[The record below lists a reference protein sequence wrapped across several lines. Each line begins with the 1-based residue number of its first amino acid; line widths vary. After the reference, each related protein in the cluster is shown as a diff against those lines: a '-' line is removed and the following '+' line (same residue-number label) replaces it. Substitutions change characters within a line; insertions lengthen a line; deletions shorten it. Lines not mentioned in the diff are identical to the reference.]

1 MASGYDLSSRVPFRL
16 MKGRLG
22 VYDKRPF
29 DPAGSTAEQLEQ
41 QNRVEELMKVIKNM
55 NIDLDTVTIQKIENL
70 LSQDKIDEA
79 GIVLTQLDPK
89 ITGIWEQAT
98 RFRQAGGNRQQ
109 ERMIKDKRRSLD
121 HAVWNSYQAAEV
133 VRVDAENRKPVRAL
147 INPNKLKQ
155 DYDDKII
162 SVGFEYNFKCGDV
175 FEWLG
180 TKTHWLVYLQDL
192 TELAYF
198 RGDIRKCSYQ
208 IAWEDEDGIHT
219 TYAAVRGPVETKI
232 NFIQKHGISVDTP
245 NHSLSILMPK
255 NEYTMN
261 YFKRYSKFYLQGDD
275 TCWRVE
281 ASDWISTPGIL
292 EVIAVE
298 YYANET
304 EDDVDAGIVGGL
316 IEPIKDPN
324 EGTVDEMDIIGET
337 FIKVK
342 KLYDYEFNGTKA
354 DEWYV
359 DKKYPVEL
367 IPDPTDPRRVSVR
380 WISSYSGQFELL
392 YGDYSKTIVVES
404 LF

>member
-1 MASGYDLSSRVPFRL
+1 MASGYDLSSKVPFRL

-22 VYDKRPF
+22 VYDKRSF
-29 DPAGSTAEQLEQ
+29 DPDKNPVEG
-41 QNRVEELMKVIKNM
+41 VEEQSMRL
-55 NIDLDTVTIQKIENL
+55 
-70 LSQDKIDEA
+70 
-79 GIVLTQLDPK
+79 
-89 ITGIWEQAT
+89 
-98 RFRQAGGNRQQ
+98 RQQGGNRQQ
-109 ERMIKDKRRSLD
+109 ERMIRDKRRSLD

-133 VRVDAENRKPVRAL
+133 VREDAENRKPVRAL

-162 SVGFEYNFKCGDV
+162 SIGFEYDFKCGDV
-175 FEWLG
+175 FEWIG
-180 TKTHWLVYLQDL
+180 TNTKWIIYLQDL

-198 RGDIRKCSYQ
+198 RGDIRKCSYE
-208 IAWEDEDGIHT
+208 IAWEDEEGIHK

-255 NEYTMN
+255 NKYTMA

-281 ASDWISTPGIL
+281 ATDWISTPGIL

-304 EDDVDAGIVGGL
+304 EDNIEAGIVGGL
-316 IEPIKDPN
+316 IEKPQDPN
-324 EGTVDEMDIIGET
+324 GGEPMEIIGET

-342 KLYDYEFNGTKA
+342 KDYKFYFDGTYAA
-354 DEWYV
+354 DWVV
-359 DKKYPVEL
+359 DSKYPVIL
-367 IPDPTDPRRVSVR
+367 IPDTKDPRNITLR
-380 WISSYSGQFELL
+380 WDNPYSGQFDLH
-392 YGDYSKTIVVES
+392 YGNYSKTIIVES

>member
-1 MASGYDLSSRVPFRL
+1 

-29 DPAGSTAEQLEQ
+29 DPDT
-41 QNRVEELMKVIKNM
+41 NTVEGVEHQSMRL
-55 NIDLDTVTIQKIENL
+55 
-70 LSQDKIDEA
+70 
-79 GIVLTQLDPK
+79 
-89 ITGIWEQAT
+89 
-98 RFRQAGGNRQQ
+98 RQMGGNRQQ

-133 VRVDAENRKPVRAL
+133 IKTDAEDRKPVRAL

-162 SVGFEYNFKCGDV
+162 SVGYEYNFAPGTV

-180 TKTHWLVYLQDL
+180 TKTYWLVYLQDL

-198 RGDIRKCSYQ
+198 RGDIRKCSYE
-208 IAWEDEDGIHT
+208 ISWEDEDGIHK
-219 TYAAVRGPVETKI
+219 TYAAIRGPVETKI

-255 NEYTMN
+255 NDYTMN
-261 YFKRYSKFYLQGDD
+261 YFKRYSKFYLNGDD

-281 ASDWISTPGIL
+281 ATDWISTPGIL
-292 EVIAVE
+292 EVVAVE
-298 YYANET
+298 YYSNQS
-304 EDDVDAGIVGGL
+304 EDDIEAGIVGGL
-316 IEPIKDPN
+316 IEEEKDPN
-324 EGTVDEMDIIGET
+324 GEETMEIIGDT

-342 KLYDYEFNGTKA
+342 NNYDFYFDGTYTA
-354 DEWYV
+354 DWRV
-359 DKKYPVEL
+359 DSQYPVVL
-367 IPDPTDPRRVSVR
+367 KPDTKDPRKVTLY
-380 WISSYSGQFELL
+380 WDNPYSGQFTLE
-392 YGDYSKTIVVES
+392 YGKYSKIIVVES

>member
-1 MASGYDLSSRVPFRL
+1 

-22 VYDKRPF
+22 IYDKQPF
-29 DPAGSTAEQLEQ
+29 NPLTNNVEGIEEQSMRL
-41 QNRVEELMKVIKNM
+41 
-55 NIDLDTVTIQKIENL
+55 
-70 LSQDKIDEA
+70 
-79 GIVLTQLDPK
+79 
-89 ITGIWEQAT
+89 
-98 RFRQAGGNRQQ
+98 RQAGGNRQQ

-133 VRVDAENRKPVRAL
+133 IKTDAENRRPVRAL

-162 SVGFEYNFKCGDV
+162 SVGFEYNFAPGTV

-180 TKTHWLVYLQDL
+180 TKTYWLVYLQDL

-198 RGDIRKCSYQ
+198 RGDIRKCSFT
-208 IAWEDEDGIHT
+208 IAWEDEDGIHQ

-255 NEYTMN
+255 NEYTLK

-281 ASDWISTPGIL
+281 ATDWISTPGIL
-292 EVIAVE
+292 EVTAVE

-304 EDDVDAGIVGGL
+304 EDNIDAGIVGGL
-316 IEPIKDPN
+316 IESIPDPN
-324 EGTVDEMDIIGET
+324 PEGQMEIMGET
-337 FIKVK
+337 FIKPK
-342 KLYDYEFNGTKA
+342 KTYEYSFDGTLA
-354 DEWYV
+354 TEWKV
-359 DKKYPVEL
+359 DPKYPVVL
-367 IPDPTDPRRVSVR
+367 TPDPKDPRNISLQ
-380 WISSYSGQFELL
+380 WTSSYSGQFVLN
-392 YGDYSKTIVVES
+392 YGEYSKTIVVES